1 MYHEALGHTVSF
13 ADLVQRSRS
22 GDKSLGGIPPLDIRS
37 ADLHCPTC
45 LLRRAQAIL
54 EQNKKKHAFKDK
66 GGAEGVAYWESKL
79 RSQQATKL
87 TASHEGGGA
96 GFRPAGQK
104 LDAQQ
109 AGIKDS
115 FSATMLSPTHTEQG
129 SELLGIDLSIWSGL
143 VRRCK
148 ESGNRAPAEMIQ
160 CLVFSTQLTCA
171 LLSAGND
178 LLHPGAAWATETDC
192 LSHGTEE
199 ITRFVVKLS
208 LTEFAS
214 ATVVQFRAL
223 CAQLTA

>member
-79 RSQQATKL
+79 RSQQATKV

-96 GFRPAGQK
+96 GFRPAGQN
-104 LDAQQ
+104 LQ
-109 AGIKDS
+109 S
-115 FSATMLSPTHTEQG
+115 RTPTEQAT
-129 SELLGIDLSIWSGL
+129 ELLGIDLSIWSGL
-143 VRRCK
+143 VSRCQA
-148 ESGNRAPAEMIQ
+148 SGKRAAAEMTH
-160 CLVFSTQLTCA
+160 CLVFSA
-171 LLSAGND
+171 
-178 LLHPGAAWATETDC
+178 
-192 LSHGTEE
+192 
-199 ITRFVVKLS
+199 
-208 LTEFAS
+208 
-214 ATVVQFRAL
+214 
-223 CAQLTA
+223 